1 MKDVSFSQSMMFR
14 KSWDFMKKQGVTM
27 VGLYLAFMVVS
38 VFLSLISGE
47 NVTSG
52 RYILG
57 NLLAAI
63 LSWGFGMGFGK
74 LILNILDGMEP
85 KMSVFLSIWSRAW
98 TYLKLE
104 ILILS
109 VIVVFGLI
117 AFIVAD
123 FAVKVPFAISGF
135 IPLLGYLILAVLIIL
150 LCWIMIRI
158 SFAGM
163 IILDTELGCRAAVK
177 RSWQITKG
185 YVWQLVLL
193 YLLILLLNILGLLA
207 LIVGVFFTIV
217 MSLFIC
223 TIAYRV
229 LWALYRENENIMDE
243 VSPVNHNNE
252 ESDE

>member
-1 MKDVSFSQSMMFR
+1 
-14 KSWDFMKKQGVTM
+14 MKKQGVTM
-27 VGLYLAFMVVS
+27 VGLYLAFMAVS
-38 VFLSLISGE
+38 LFLGLISG
-47 NVTSG
+47 NDVTSV

-74 LILNILDGMEP
+74 LILNIFDGMEP

-109 VIVVFGLI
+109 VIVVLGLI

-123 FAVKVPFAISGF
+123 FAIKTPLVISLF
-135 IPLLGYLILAVLIIL
+135 IPLLGYLILVGLSIL

-163 IILDTELGCRAAVK
+163 IILDTELGCRAALK
-177 RSWQITKG
+177 RSWCITKG
-185 YVWQLVLL
+185 YEWKLILL
-193 YLLILLLNILGLLA
+193 YLSILLLNILGLLA
-207 LIVGVFFTIV
+207 LVVGVFFTIV
-217 MSLFIC
+217 MSLFIS

-229 LWALYRENENIMDE
+229 LWALYRENESLKTEISVM
-243 VSPVNHNNE
+243 NHDNKE
-252 ESDE
+252 FGE

>member
-123 FAVKVPFAISGF
+123 FAVKVPLAMSGF

-163 IILDTELGCRAAVK
+163 IILDTELGCMAAVK

-217 MSLFIC
+217 MSLFISM
-223 TIAYRV
+223 IAYRV

-243 VSPVNHNNE
+243 VSTVNHNNE
-252 ESDE
+252 ESEE

>member
-1 MKDVSFSQSMMFR
+1 
-14 KSWDFMKKQGVTM
+14 M
-27 VGLYLAFMVVS
+27 VGLYLAFMAVS
-38 VFLSLISGE
+38 LFLGLNSG
-47 NVTSG
+47 NDVTSV

-109 VIVVFGLI
+109 VIVVLGLI

-123 FAVKVPFAISGF
+123 FAIKTPLVISLF
-135 IPLLGYLILAVLIIL
+135 IPLLGYLILVGLSIL

-163 IILDTELGCRAAVK
+163 IILDTELGCRAALK
-177 RSWQITKG
+177 RSWCITKG
-185 YVWQLVLL
+185 YEWKLILL
-193 YLLILLLNILGLLA
+193 YLSILLLNILGLLA
-207 LIVGVFFTIV
+207 LVVGVFFTIV
-217 MSLFIC
+217 MSLFIS

-229 LWALYRENENIMDE
+229 LWALYRENESLKTEISVM
-243 VSPVNHNNE
+243 NHDNKE
-252 ESDE
+252 FGE

>member
-1 MKDVSFSQSMMFR
+1 MAVS
-14 KSWDFMKKQGVTM
+14 
-27 VGLYLAFMVVS
+27 L
-38 VFLSLISGE
+38 FLGLISG
-47 NVTSG
+47 NDVTSV

-109 VIVVFGLI
+109 VIVVLGLI

-123 FAVKVPFAISGF
+123 FAIKTPLVISLF
-135 IPLLGYLILAVLIIL
+135 IPLLGYLILVGLSIL

-163 IILDTELGCRAAVK
+163 IILDTELGCRAALK
-177 RSWQITKG
+177 RSWCITKG
-185 YVWQLVLL
+185 YEWKLILL
-193 YLLILLLNILGLLA
+193 YLSILLLNILGLLA
-207 LIVGVFFTIV
+207 LVVGVFFTIV
-217 MSLFIC
+217 MSLFIS

-229 LWALYRENENIMDE
+229 LWALYRENESLKTEISVM
-243 VSPVNHNNE
+243 NHDNKE
-252 ESDE
+252 FGE

>member
-1 MKDVSFSQSMMFR
+1 
-14 KSWDFMKKQGVTM
+14 M
-27 VGLYLAFMVVS
+27 VGLYLAFMAVS
-38 VFLSLISGE
+38 LFLGLISG
-47 NVTSG
+47 NDVTSV

-109 VIVVFGLI
+109 VIVVLGLI

-123 FAVKVPFAISGF
+123 FAIKTPLVISLF
-135 IPLLGYLILAVLIIL
+135 IPLLGYLILVGLSIL

-163 IILDTELGCRAAVK
+163 IILDTELGCRAALK
-177 RSWQITKG
+177 RSWCITKG
-185 YVWQLVLL
+185 YEWKLILL
-193 YLLILLLNILGLLA
+193 YLSILLLNILGLLA
-207 LIVGVFFTIV
+207 LVVGVFFTIV
-217 MSLFIC
+217 MSLFIS

-229 LWALYRENENIMDE
+229 LWALYRENESLKTEISVM
-243 VSPVNHNNE
+243 NHDNKE
-252 ESDE
+252 FGE

>member
-1 MKDVSFSQSMMFR
+1 
-14 KSWDFMKKQGVTM
+14 M
-27 VGLYLAFMVVS
+27 VVLYLAFMAVS
-38 VFLSLISGE
+38 LFLGLISG
-47 NVTSG
+47 NDVTSV

-109 VIVVFGLI
+109 VIVVLGLI

-123 FAVKVPFAISGF
+123 FAIKTPLVISLF
-135 IPLLGYLILAVLIIL
+135 IPLLGYLILVGLSIL

-163 IILDTELGCRAAVK
+163 IILDTELGCRAALK
-177 RSWQITKG
+177 RSWCITKG
-185 YVWQLVLL
+185 YEWKLILL
-193 YLLILLLNILGLLA
+193 YLSILLLNILGLLA
-207 LIVGVFFTIV
+207 LVVGVFFTIV
-217 MSLFIC
+217 MSLFIS

-229 LWALYRENENIMDE
+229 LWALYRENESLKTEISVM
-243 VSPVNHNNE
+243 NHDNKE
-252 ESDE
+252 FGE

>member
-1 MKDVSFSQSMMFR
+1 MENVSFSQSMMFR

-27 VGLYLAFMVVS
+27 VGLYLAFMAVS
-38 VFLSLISGE
+38 LFLGLISG
-47 NVTSG
+47 NDVTSV

-109 VIVVFGLI
+109 VIVVLGLI

-123 FAVKVPFAISGF
+123 FAIKTPLVISLF
-135 IPLLGYLILAVLIIL
+135 IPLLGYLILVGLSIL

-163 IILDTELGCRAAVK
+163 IILDTELGCRAALK
-177 RSWQITKG
+177 RSWCITKG
-185 YVWQLVLL
+185 YEWKLILL
-193 YLLILLLNILGLLA
+193 YLSILLLNILGLLA
-207 LIVGVFFTIV
+207 LVVGVFFTIV
-217 MSLFIC
+217 MSLFIS

-229 LWALYRENENIMDE
+229 LWALYLENESLKTEISVM
-243 VSPVNHNNE
+243 NHDNKE
-252 ESDE
+252 FGE

>member
-1 MKDVSFSQSMMFR
+1 MENVSFSQSMMFR

-27 VGLYLAFMVVS
+27 VGLYLAFMAVS
-38 VFLSLISGE
+38 LFLGLISG
-47 NVTSG
+47 NDVTSV
-52 RYILG
+52 RYVLG

-109 VIVVFGLI
+109 VIVVLGLI

-123 FAVKVPFAISGF
+123 FAIKTPLVISLF
-135 IPLLGYLILAVLIIL
+135 IPLLGYLILVGLSIL

-163 IILDTELGCRAAVK
+163 IILDTELGCRAALK
-177 RSWQITKG
+177 RSWCITKG
-185 YVWQLVLL
+185 YEWKLILL
-193 YLLILLLNILGLLA
+193 YLSILLLNILGLLA
-207 LIVGVFFTIV
+207 LVVGVFFTIV
-217 MSLFIC
+217 MSLFIS

-229 LWALYRENENIMDE
+229 LWALYRENESLKTEISVM
-243 VSPVNHNNE
+243 NHDNKE
-252 ESDE
+252 FGE

>member
-1 MKDVSFSQSMMFR
+1 MENVSFSQSMMFR

-27 VGLYLAFMVVS
+27 VVLYLAFMAVS
-38 VFLSLISGE
+38 LFLGLISG
-47 NVTSG
+47 NDVTSV

-109 VIVVFGLI
+109 VIVVLGLI

-123 FAVKVPFAISGF
+123 FAIKTPLVISLF
-135 IPLLGYLILAVLIIL
+135 IPLLGYLILVGLSIL

-163 IILDTELGCRAAVK
+163 IILDTELGCRAALK
-177 RSWQITKG
+177 RSWCITKG
-185 YVWQLVLL
+185 YEWKLILL
-193 YLLILLLNILGLLA
+193 YLSILLLNILGLLA
-207 LIVGVFFTIV
+207 LVVGVFFTIV
-217 MSLFIC
+217 MSLFIS

-229 LWALYRENENIMDE
+229 LWALYRENESLKTEISVM
-243 VSPVNHNNE
+243 NHDNKE
-252 ESDE
+252 FGE

>member
-1 MKDVSFSQSMMFR
+1 
-14 KSWDFMKKQGVTM
+14 MKKQGVTM
-27 VGLYLAFMVVS
+27 VGLYLAFMAVS
-38 VFLSLISGE
+38 LFLGLISG
-47 NVTSG
+47 NDVTSV

-109 VIVVFGLI
+109 VIVVLGLI

-123 FAVKVPFAISGF
+123 FAIKTPLVISLF
-135 IPLLGYLILAVLIIL
+135 IPLLGYLILVGLSIL

-163 IILDTELGCRAAVK
+163 IILDTELGCRAALK
-177 RSWQITKG
+177 RSWCITKG
-185 YVWQLVLL
+185 YEWKLILL
-193 YLLILLLNILGLLA
+193 YLSILLLNILGLLA
-207 LIVGVFFTIV
+207 LVVGVFFTIV
-217 MSLFIC
+217 MSLFIS

-229 LWALYRENENIMDE
+229 LWALYRENESLKTEISVM
-243 VSPVNHNNE
+243 NHDNKE
-252 ESDE
+252 FGE

>member
-1 MKDVSFSQSMMFR
+1 MENVSFSQSMMFR

-109 VIVVFGLI
+109 VIVVLGLI
-117 AFIVAD
+117 AFIAAD
-123 FAVKVPFAISGF
+123 FAIKTPPAISLF
-135 IPLLGYLILAVLIIL
+135 IPLLGYLILAGLSIL

-158 SFAGM
+158 SFAGI
-163 IILDTELGCRAAVK
+163 IILDTELGCRAALK
-177 RSWQITKG
+177 RSWYITKG
-185 YVWQLVLL
+185 YEWKLILL
-193 YLLILLLNILGLLA
+193 YLSILLLNVLGLLA
-207 LIVGVFFTIV
+207 LVIGVFFTIV
-217 MSLFIC
+217 MSSFIS

-229 LWALYRENENIMDE
+229 LWALYRENENITDG
-243 VSPVNHNNE
+243 VSAVDYDNE
-252 ESDE
+252 EFDE

>member
-1 MKDVSFSQSMMFR
+1 PKGAILFGQKGQIHV
-14 KSWDFMKKQGVTM
+14 
-27 VGLYLAFMVVS
+27 AFP
-38 VFLSLISGE
+38 
-47 NVTSG
+47 VTSV

-109 VIVVFGLI
+109 VIVVLGLI

-123 FAVKVPFAISGF
+123 FAIKTPLVISLF
-135 IPLLGYLILAVLIIL
+135 IPLLGYLILVGLSIL

-163 IILDTELGCRAAVK
+163 IILDTELGCRAALK
-177 RSWQITKG
+177 RSWCITKG
-185 YVWQLVLL
+185 YEWKLILL
-193 YLLILLLNILGLLA
+193 YLSILLLNILGLLA
-207 LIVGVFFTIV
+207 LVVGVFFTIV
-217 MSLFIC
+217 MSLFIS

-229 LWALYRENENIMDE
+229 LWALYRENESLKTEISVM
-243 VSPVNHNNE
+243 NHDNKE
-252 ESDE
+252 FGE

>member
-1 MKDVSFSQSMMFR
+1 MENVSFSQSMMFR
-14 KSWDFMKKQGVTM
+14 KTWAFMKKQGVTM
-27 VGLYLAFMVVS
+27 VGLYLAFMAVS
-38 VFLSLISGE
+38 LFLGLISG
-47 NVTSG
+47 NDVTSV

-109 VIVVFGLI
+109 VIVVLGLI

-123 FAVKVPFAISGF
+123 FAIKTPLVISLF
-135 IPLLGYLILAVLIIL
+135 IPLLGYLILVGLSIL

-163 IILDTELGCRAAVK
+163 IILDTELGCRAALK
-177 RSWQITKG
+177 RSWCITKG
-185 YVWQLVLL
+185 YEWKLILL
-193 YLLILLLNILGLLA
+193 YLSILLLNILGLLA
-207 LIVGVFFTIV
+207 LVVGVFFTIV
-217 MSLFIC
+217 MSLFIS

-229 LWALYRENENIMDE
+229 LWALYRENESLKTEISVM
-243 VSPVNHNNE
+243 NHDNKE
-252 ESDE
+252 FGE

>member
-1 MKDVSFSQSMMFR
+1 
-14 KSWDFMKKQGVTM
+14 M

-38 VFLSLISGE
+38 LFLGLISG
-47 NVTSG
+47 NDVTSV

-109 VIVVFGLI
+109 VIVVLGLI

-123 FAVKVPFAISGF
+123 FAIKTPLAISLF
-135 IPLLGYLILAVLIIL
+135 IPLLGYLILAGLSIL

-163 IILDTELGCRAAVK
+163 IILDTELGCRAALK
-177 RSWQITKG
+177 RSWCITKG
-185 YVWQLVLL
+185 YEWKLILL
-193 YLLILLLNILGLLA
+193 YLSILLLNILGLLA
-207 LIVGVFFTIV
+207 LVVGVFFTIV
-217 MSLFIC
+217 MSLFIS

-229 LWALYRENENIMDE
+229 LWALYRENESLKTEISVM
-243 VSPVNHNNE
+243 NHDNKE
-252 ESDE
+252 FGE

>member
-1 MKDVSFSQSMMFR
+1 MENVSFSQSMMFR
-14 KSWDFMKKQGVTM
+14 KSRDFMKKQGVTM

-38 VFLSLISGE
+38 LFLGLISG
-47 NVTSG
+47 NDVTSV

-85 KMSVFLSIWSRAW
+85 KMSVVLSIWSRAW

-109 VIVVFGLI
+109 VIVVLGLI

-123 FAVKVPFAISGF
+123 FAIKTPLAISLF
-135 IPLLGYLILAVLIIL
+135 IPLLGYLILAGLSIL

-163 IILDTELGCRAAVK
+163 IILDTELGCRAALK
-177 RSWQITKG
+177 RSWCITKG
-185 YVWQLVLL
+185 YEWKLILL
-193 YLLILLLNILGLLA
+193 YLSILLLNILGLLA
-207 LIVGVFFTIV
+207 LVVGVFFTIV
-217 MSLFIC
+217 MSLFIS

-229 LWALYRENENIMDE
+229 LWALYRENESLKTEISVM
-243 VSPVNHNNE
+243 NHDNKE
-252 ESDE
+252 FGE

>member
-1 MKDVSFSQSMMFR
+1 MENVSFSQSMMFR

-27 VGLYLAFMVVS
+27 VGLYLAFMAVS
-38 VFLSLISGE
+38 LFLGLISG
-47 NVTSG
+47 NDVTSV

-109 VIVVFGLI
+109 VIVVLGLI

-123 FAVKVPFAISGF
+123 FAIKTPLVISLF
-135 IPLLGYLILAVLIIL
+135 IPLLGFLILVGLSIL

-163 IILDTELGCRAAVK
+163 IILDTELGCRAALK
-177 RSWQITKG
+177 RSWCITKG
-185 YVWQLVLL
+185 YEWKLILL
-193 YLLILLLNILGLLA
+193 YLSILLLNILGLLA
-207 LIVGVFFTIV
+207 LVVGVFFTIV
-217 MSLFIC
+217 MSLFIS

-229 LWALYRENENIMDE
+229 LWALYRENESLKTDISVM
-243 VSPVNHNNE
+243 NHDNKE
-252 ESDE
+252 FGE

>member
-1 MKDVSFSQSMMFR
+1 MENVSFSQSMMFR

-38 VFLSLISGE
+38 LFLGLISG
-47 NVTSG
+47 NDVTSV

-109 VIVVFGLI
+109 VIVVLGLI
-117 AFIVAD
+117 AFIAAD
-123 FAVKVPFAISGF
+123 FTIKTPLAISVF
-135 IPLLGYLILAVLIIL
+135 IPLLGYLILAGLSIL

-158 SFAGM
+158 SFAGV
-163 IILDTELGCRAAVK
+163 IILDTELGCRAALK
-177 RSWQITKG
+177 RSWCITKG
-185 YVWQLVLL
+185 YEWKLILL
-193 YLLILLLNILGLLA
+193 YLSILLLNILGLLA
-207 LIVGVFFTIV
+207 LVIGVFFTIV
-217 MSLFIC
+217 MSLFISM
-223 TIAYRV
+223 IAYRV
-229 LWALYRENENIMDE
+229 LWALYQENENLKTEISVM
-243 VSPVNHNNE
+243 NHDNKE
-252 ESDE
+252 FGE

>member
-1 MKDVSFSQSMMFR
+1 MENVSFSQSMMFR

-27 VGLYLAFMVVS
+27 VGLYLAFMAVS
-38 VFLSLISGE
+38 LFLGLISG
-47 NVTSG
+47 NDVTSV

-109 VIVVFGLI
+109 VIVVLGLI
-117 AFIVAD
+117 ACIVAD
-123 FAVKVPFAISGF
+123 FAIKTPLVISLF
-135 IPLLGYLILAVLIIL
+135 IPLLGYLILVGLSIL

-163 IILDTELGCRAAVK
+163 IILDTELGCRAALK
-177 RSWQITKG
+177 RSWCITKG
-185 YVWQLVLL
+185 YEWKLILL
-193 YLLILLLNILGLLA
+193 YLSILLLNILGLLA
-207 LIVGVFFTIV
+207 LVVGVFFTIV
-217 MSLFIC
+217 MSLFIS

-229 LWALYRENENIMDE
+229 LWALYRENESLKTEISVM
-243 VSPVNHNNE
+243 NHDNKE
-252 ESDE
+252 FGE